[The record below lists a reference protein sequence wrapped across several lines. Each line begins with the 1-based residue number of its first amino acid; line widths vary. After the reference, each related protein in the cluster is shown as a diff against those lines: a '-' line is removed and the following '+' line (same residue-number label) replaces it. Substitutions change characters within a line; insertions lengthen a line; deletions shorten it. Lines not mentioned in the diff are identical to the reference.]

1 MMLSSSLWRGCH
13 PRLST
18 RETGV
23 HLRAVASGAGQGAGR
38 EASAVIVVRGGVV
51 VS

>member
-1 MMLSSSLWRGCH
+1 MAI
-13 PRLST
+13 T

-23 HLRAVASGAGQGAGR
+23 RLWAVASGAGQGAGR
-38 EASAVIVVRGGVV
+38 EASAVIVVRAGEV